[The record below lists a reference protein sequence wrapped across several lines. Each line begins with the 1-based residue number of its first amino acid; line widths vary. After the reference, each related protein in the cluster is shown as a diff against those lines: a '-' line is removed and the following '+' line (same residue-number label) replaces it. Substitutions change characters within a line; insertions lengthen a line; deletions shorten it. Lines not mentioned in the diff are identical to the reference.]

1 MPHAFK
7 ANPDHPAVAYL
18 VRLHADLGGRILEN
32 RKEAKRL
39 AESMKHV
46 EAVIRLF
53 NPAYDTRRIS
63 VRRRYKGNPWFKRGT
78 LLRHALD
85 ALRKAQG
92 PLTAR
97 EITETHAR
105 RSRRVRCHAQG
116 NARANSEPA
125 NIATK
130 SRRQDG
136 QPHRR
141 GNTESVE
148 NIRLALEPRPFRVT
162 PRNDLLSD
170 QSNVMCQSGR
180 I

>member
-63 VRRRYKGNPWFKRGT
+63 VRRRHKGNPWFKRGT

-85 ALRKAQG
+85 VLRKAQG
-92 PLTAR
+92 PLTVR
-97 EITETHAR
+97 EITERMLAACGVSGATPKAMRGLIASVQSSLQNHNGKTVAR
-105 RSRRVRCHAQG
+105 VGQGMPSRW
-116 NARANSEPA
+116 
-125 NIATK
+125 ITK
-130 SRRQDG
+130 
-136 QPHRR
+136 
-141 GNTESVE
+141 
-148 NIRLALEPRPFRVT
+148 A
-162 PRNDLLSD
+162 
-170 QSNVMCQSGR
+170 
-180 I
+180 

>member
-46 EAVIRLF
+46 EAVIRMF
-53 NPAYDTRRIS
+53 DPAYDVRRIS
-63 VRRRYKGNPWFKRGT
+63 VRRRHKGNPWFKRGT

-85 ALRKAQG
+85 VLRKAQG

-97 EITETHAR
+97 EITERMLAAR
-105 RSRRVRCHAQG
+105 GVSGATPKAVRGLIASLQSSLHNHDGKTVNRVGAG
-116 NARANSEPA
+116 LPARWTV
-125 NIATK
+125 AT
-130 SRRQDG
+130 
-136 QPHRR
+136 
-141 GNTESVE
+141 
-148 NIRLALEPRPFRVT
+148 
-162 PRNDLLSD
+162 
-170 QSNVMCQSGR
+170 
-180 I
+180 